1 MFLATAYKASSL
13 NALPVFITI
22 QNVDLALELGF
33 EYDNQIKFFSSYVE
47 NQAMFTSINIV
58 EDVKS
63 EKIIFWIQAST
74 DAIRT
79 KTVDTINFKGILALI

>member
-1 MFLATAYKASSL
+1 MATAYKASSL
-13 NALPVFITI
+13 NTLPVFITI

-33 EYDNQIKFFSSYVE
+33 EYENQIKFFSSYVE

-63 EKIIFWIQAST
+63 EKIIFWIQASI
-74 DAIRT
+74 DEIRA